1 MMAATIAAPRA
12 DKADKAD
19 KDAASAEVPAKK
31 KGKKKK
37 LIILVVLVVVLGAG
51 AKFGLGGSKKADGAT
66 AAPKPG
72 PIVALDA
79 VTVNLSGGH
88 YLRIGIAVEFTSKVS
103 ATAPPDGVVA
113 TDQTIVYFTGQD
125 PTPLQTP
132 AGLAAAKKGLE
143 DKLTAAYP
151 DDPIYDVLFTSFVVQ

>member
-1 MMAATIAAPRA
+1 MATITAPKA
-12 DKADKAD
+12 EKPGKGDKADND
-19 KDAASAEVPAKK
+19 TSAEAPVKK
-31 KGKKKK
+31 KSKKKK
-37 LIILVVLVVVLGAG
+37 LIILVVLIVVLGAG
-51 AKFGLGGSKKADGAT
+51 AKFKLGGAKPATGAA

-88 YLRIGIAVEFTSKVS
+88 YLRIGVAVEFTTKVS
-103 ATAPPDGVVA
+103 ATAPPDGAAA

-125 PTPLQTP
+125 PTPLQTA
-132 AGLAAAKKGLE
+132 AGLDAAKKGLE
-143 DKLTAAYP
+143 AKLKTAYP